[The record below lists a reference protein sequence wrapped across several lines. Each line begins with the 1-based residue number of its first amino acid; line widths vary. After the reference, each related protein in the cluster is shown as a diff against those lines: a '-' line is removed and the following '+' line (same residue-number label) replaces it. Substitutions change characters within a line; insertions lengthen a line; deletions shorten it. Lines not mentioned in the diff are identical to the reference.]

1 MQFVVYNPFHT
12 PTEEKINA
20 LVDFLV
26 ESLGEYGDPAHQIRK
41 CVGFALREYESF
53 GGFVIEMRDD
63 SGVLGVS
70 VVNQT
75 GMSEYVPENLLVY
88 IAVRQNSRGLGLGSA
103 LLQETLNRA
112 KGNLAL
118 HVEPDN
124 PARRLYERNGFSSK
138 YIEMRLYKE
147 G

>member
-1 MQFVVYNPFHT
+1 MQFVVYDQIHT

-26 ESLGEYGDPAHQIRK
+26 ESLGEYGDPAQQIRK

-103 LLQETLNRA
+103 LLQETVNRA